1 MTKTTTHDAGTVC
14 WVDLMTTDAEKARSF
29 YASLFGW
36 NFWVGGPE
44 TGHYAM
50 GKLGEDSVAGLGQ
63 IQQGMNVPSAWTV
76 YFASDNLDATAEKIS
91 AAGGKVM
98 MGPMDVMEEGRMG
111 VFVDPQGAV
120 FGVWQ
125 PKRHTGAGR
134 IDEPGAMCWHE
145 VYTTDAEAALDFYQ
159 RVFSLERKKLD
170 VPGVEYYTM
179 HKGPKTVGGVM
190 TMPTAMNGV
199 PPHWNTYFEV
209 TDTDAAVKKI
219 TELGGKVMAPPF
231 DTVKGRLSAVFDP
244 TGAAFCVIKPVR

>member
-1 MTKTTTHDAGTVC
+1 MTKTNKHDAGTVC

-29 YASLFGW
+29 YTSLLGW
-36 NFWVGGPE
+36 SFSIGGPE
-44 TGHYAM
+44 SGHYSL
-50 GKLGEDSVAGLGQ
+50 GKLGDDNVAGLGQ
-63 IQQGMNVPSAWTV
+63 IQQGMQFPSAWTV
-76 YFASDNLDATAEKIS
+76 YFASDDLDATTQKITDG
-91 AAGGKVM
+91 GGKVM

-145 VYTTDAEAALDFYQ
+145 VYTTDATAALDFYQ

-170 VPGVEYYTM
+170 VPGVDYFTL

-190 TMPTAMNGV
+190 TMPPQMKGV

-209 TDTDAAVKKI
+209 TDTDAAVKKL

-231 DTVKGRLSAVFDP
+231 DTMKGRLSAVFDP